1 MFWMPVEKSTQKKN
15 KTNVRKQNKIKNFHT
30 TQTYKLNLVCILYR
44 YIYIYI

>member
-30 TQTYKLNLVCILYR
+30 TRLTAKSRMYTL
-44 YIYIYI
+44 